1 MNRKNMDNNTAKG
14 AVKCIVDSLNAKT
27 PNLMEVICMEQLEEQ
42 EKLLFI
48 KMTMPNLH
56 KNGIRVFALAE
67 TESELL
73 KLNEYIEE
81 NYPQIEVVES
91 ATVEEHGISE
101 DMLLNRVNG
110 TETDCIVSVLNSS
123 LQDDFIERNKA
134 LLNTRMWIGF
144 SGLFNKLREEQTLW
158 GRIKKFFVLQSNK
171 K

>member
-1 MNRKNMDNNTAKG
+1 MKKYRYVEFTDGFFRTY
-14 AVKCIVDSLNAKT
+14 
-27 PNLMEVICMEQLEEQ
+27 
-42 EKLLFI
+42 EKSGKLFVVAT
-48 KMTMPNLH
+48 K
-56 KNGIRVFALAE
+56 E
-67 TESELL
+67 

-134 LLNTRMWIGF
+134 LLNTKVWIGF